1 MMEAGI
7 NMKEGRLS
15 DMNRAEWVAAAALG
29 INILGFAFGGG
40 ALWQSVNEHDRM
52 LGELEAKDSARDAQM
67 TQILVRL
74 ERIDAN
80 TMALKD
86 RVDGGDK

>member
-1 MMEAGI
+1 MQE
-7 NMKEGRLS
+7 RLPRN
-15 DMNRAEWVAAAALG
+15 MNRAEWVAAAALG

-40 ALWQSVNEHDRM
+40 ALWQSVNEQ
-52 LGELEAKDSARDAQM
+52 GGSIAELRAKDTARDTQM

-86 RVDGGDK
+86 RVDGETK